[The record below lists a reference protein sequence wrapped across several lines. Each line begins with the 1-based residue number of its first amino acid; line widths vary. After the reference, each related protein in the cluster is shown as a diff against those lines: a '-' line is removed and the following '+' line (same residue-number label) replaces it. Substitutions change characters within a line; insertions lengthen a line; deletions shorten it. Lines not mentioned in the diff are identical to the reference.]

1 MNYDE
6 LLDISHVPT
15 LENRRLFL
23 CLCTFY
29 NIIHGFVFFPP
40 HLLPNLCNT
49 RTNYSLTYNIPFAHT
64 TSLQHSFLH
73 TVLHFWNYL
82 PEKAVSASSLSSFKY
97 YSPTLFITYNIYIIQ
112 VHFHI
117 RNALLVY
124 SLSNQFIKKL
134 LNYMS
139 CLLCHSCHHC
149 LWCHSCHH
157 CLLCHS

>member
-64 TSLQHSFLH
+64 IYILAAPIFAHSF
-73 TVLHFWNYL
+73 
-82 PEKAVSASSLSSFKY
+82 ASLE
-97 YSPTLFITYNIYIIQ
+97 
-112 VHFHI
+112 
-117 RNALLVY
+117 LLT
-124 SLSNQFIKKL
+124 
-134 LNYMS
+134 
-139 CLLCHSCHHC
+139 
-149 LWCHSCHH
+149 
-157 CLLCHS
+157 